1 MTNMT
6 GFHVKCQTAGNNVLM
21 FITLSP
27 GHAGAKTISKTLWD
41 CVGIATTKFTL
52 EQN

>member
-1 MTNMT
+1 MTNTT
-6 GFHVKCQTAGNNVLM
+6 GFHVKFPTAGNNVSMSTTWLQE
-21 FITLSP
+21 
-27 GHAGAKTISKTLWD
+27 AVEEKTPLKTLWD